1 MSKTQLNGRWSLVT
15 GASSGIG
22 ADIARELAS
31 RGSNV
36 ILVARREERLKEL
49 QTELRIRF
57 RVEADCV
64 TADLADEQARQQ
76 LYDDLKLAGCVVD
89 VLVNNAGFGLYGP
102 SWEIPWVQ
110 ERQMLN
116 VDIMAMAHLTKLF
129 LRDMVVRDAGY
140 ILQVASYGAYQP
152 APTYA
157 SYSAAKSFVLNYG
170 EALNY
175 ELRNS
180 NVGVT
185 VVSPGIVDTEFHD
198 VAGQEKNRYQ
208 RMTQMQP
215 ADVARIAVDAML
227 KRKASVIPGW
237 ANYATVWSNRLVP
250 RRMSAAMVNRLM
262 TMR

>member
-1 MSKTQLNGRWSLVT
+1 MNKNELNGRWSLVT

-22 ADIARELAS
+22 VDFARELAG

-36 ILVARREERLKEL
+36 ILVARRAERLQEV
-49 QTELRIRF
+49 QTELTTRF

-64 TADLADEQARQQ
+64 TADLANEQARQQ
-76 LYDDLKLAGCVVD
+76 LYDDLKRAGRVVD
-89 VLVNNAGFGLYGP
+89 VLVNNAGFGLHGL
-102 SWEIPWVQ
+102 SWEIPWEQ

-116 VDIMAMAHLTKLF
+116 VDVMAMAHLTKLF
-129 LRDMVVRDAGY
+129 LKDMVARDSGY

-175 ELRNS
+175 ELRDS

-208 RMTQMQP
+208 RMTQMKP
-215 ADVARIAVDAML
+215 DEVARIAVDAML

-237 ANYATVWSNRLVP
+237 TNYAMVWSNRLVP
-250 RRMSAAMVNRLM
+250 RRMSAATVNRLM

>member
-1 MSKTQLNGRWSLVT
+1 MNKNELNGRWSLVT

-22 ADIARELAS
+22 VDFARELAG

-36 ILVARREERLKEL
+36 ILVARRAERLQEV
-49 QTELRIRF
+49 QTELTTRF

-64 TADLADEQARQQ
+64 TADLANEQARQQ
-76 LYDDLKLAGCVVD
+76 LYDDLKRAGRVVD
-89 VLVNNAGFGLYGP
+89 VLVNNAGFGLHGL
-102 SWEIPWVQ
+102 SWEIPWEQ

-129 LRDMVVRDAGY
+129 LKDMVARDSGY

-175 ELRNS
+175 ELRDS

-208 RMTQMQP
+208 RMTQMKP
-215 ADVARIAVDAML
+215 DEVARIAVDAML

-237 ANYATVWSNRLVP
+237 TNYAMVWSNRLVP
-250 RRMSAAMVNRLM
+250 RRMSAATVNRLM

>member
-1 MSKTQLNGRWSLVT
+1 MSKQQLSGRWSLVT

-22 ADIARELAS
+22 VDLARELAS

-36 ILVARREERLKEL
+36 IVLARREEKLKEV
-49 QTELRIRF
+49 QAELTARF
-57 RVEADCV
+57 PVQAEYL

-76 LYDDLKLAGCVVD
+76 LYDDLSQAGRTID
-89 VLVNNAGFGLYGP
+89 VLVNNAGFGLFGM
-102 SWEIPWVQ
+102 SWEIPWEQ

-116 VDIMAMAHLTKLF
+116 VDVMAMAHLTKLF
-129 LRDMVVRDAGY
+129 LQDMVKRNSGFV
-140 ILQVASYGAYQP
+140 LQVASYAAYQP

-175 ELRNS
+175 ELRNT

-185 VVSPGIVDTEFHD
+185 VVAPGIVDTAFHD
-198 VAGQEKNRYQ
+198 VAGQKKNRYQ
-208 RMTQMQP
+208 RMTQMKP
-215 ADVARIAVDAML
+215 DEVARVAVDAML

-237 ANYATVWSNRLVP
+237 MNYATVWSNRLVP
-250 RRMSAAMVNRLM
+250 RRMSAATAYRLM
-262 TMR
+262 TMD